1 MKYFHEYSA
10 EVINEINNESK
21 QYSDTESIGEK
32 FENIKL
38 YLGKLK
44 SKITLIEQDKNLSAR
59 IR

>member
-21 QYSDTESIGEK
+21 QYSDTESIEK